1 MTIKKRLHRS
11 NIYMFL
17 IPLVTAALL
26 LILGAG
32 IAIYILEVKYLPRIG
47 LSLYDLHIA
56 VEQNEDLFQGFETF
70 VWIYIGAV
78 GTALLLTIVFTN
90 VNLTRELF
98 THISEPLDTLGR
110 SRQSHKLHGAG

>member
-32 IAIYILEVKYLPRIG
+32 IAIYILEVKYLPQIG
-47 LSLYDLHIA
+47 LSLHDMHIA
-56 VEQNEDLFQGFETF
+56 VEQYEGLFQSFETF
-70 VWIYIGAV
+70 VWI
-78 GTALLLTIVFTN
+78 
-90 VNLTRELF
+90 
-98 THISEPLDTLGR
+98 
-110 SRQSHKLHGAG
+110 